1 MRYTRNLIS
10 LFILTVLMGAGFLV
24 LGTGQA
30 NAFCPITINK
40 AAIPPD
46 DTIFTFEVTGDQNFS
61 FTLSD
66 PSDDTELMFI
76 ENGNEVS
83 LTELVPPGW
92 ELGSIECTV
101 EEDDCGGGPCLF
113 LTEFVNE
120 QRVAI
125 TCVDDGVGSCTFSNS
140 GPRPIPTLSQWGFI
154 AMAGILVL
162 VGIWGITRKK
172 AEA

>member
-1 MRYTRNLIS
+1 MKYAQNII
-10 LFILTVLMGAGFLV
+10 ILAVLVVLGGLGSLV

-30 NAFCPITINK
+30 NAVCPITINK
-40 AAIPPD
+40 AAVPPD
-46 DTIFTFEVTGDQNFS
+46 DTTFTFSVTGDQNFG

-66 PSDDTELMFI
+66 PSDDSELIFI

-83 LTELVPPGW
+83 LTELVPGGW
-92 ELGSIECTV
+92 ELNSIECTV

-113 LTEFVNE
+113 LTEFLNE

-125 TCVDDGVGSCTFSNS
+125 TCVDDGIGTCTFSNS
-140 GPRPIPTLSQWGFI
+140 GPRPIPTLSHWGLI

-172 AEA
+172 AVA